1 MLFKNRKSDSKKKS
15 FQLPKVIC
23 LMETVCV
30 CVCVA
35 VIDDVTYGVEFIQEL
50 HQVLL
55 QLKGDLFTL
64 REEGG
69 ERRGAEWVDE
79 REGVWRKRERRR
91 EIFHQHS
98 GEGRSSLQMRNVS

>member
-1 MLFKNRKSDSKKKS
+1 
-15 FQLPKVIC
+15 
-23 LMETVCV
+23 METVCV

-64 REEGG
+64 RVEGG
-69 ERRGAEWVDE
+69 EEERVDE
-79 REGVWRKRERRR
+79 REGR

-98 GEGRSSLQMRNVS
+98 GEGRRTVEFSNAHTGHHCK